1 LVGIKSLFS
10 AMIDDNYPQD
20 KDPEVQTL
28 WINGE
33 LDLHTF
39 HPSEIKS
46 LIPEYMNACL
56 ERNIRRIRIVHGKG
70 TGVLRQ
76 AVHAILDKQPKVL
89 TFGLADQS
97 EGGWGATIVHLHS
110 SNSSD

>member
-1 LVGIKSLFS
+1 
-10 AMIDDNYPQD
+10 MIDDNYAQD
-20 KDPEVQTL
+20 KDLEVQSL

-39 HPSEIKS
+39 RPSEIKS
-46 LIPEYMNACL
+46 LIP
-56 ERNIRRIRIVHGKG
+56 
-70 TGVLRQ
+70 
-76 AVHAILDKQPKVL
+76 DKHPQVL

-110 SNSSD
+110 SNNSH